1 MRPNYYIATQPQIE
15 PVSLEE
21 VTQHVRVDSSDDY
34 QYLSDL
40 IPVAR
45 EYIDSLTS
53 RSSSETGWL
62 LVAETWQD
70 LLTDKRENFAE
81 YIDPIYGLIDRAKP
95 RTIPLYR
102 YPLSAVA
109 SVKYYPAGGGALT
122 TMSTNDYRVI
132 TTLDVGVIQLIAAE
146 PALAD
151 RPDAIQISFTAGAL
165 PASAVNRHAIKMFVC
180 HLYDQRAPL
189 AFGST
194 PTEIPYTLTA
204 LLTNLKSSGYF

>member
-70 LLTDKRENFAE
+70 LFTDKRENFAE

-109 SVKYYPAGGGALT
+109 SVKYYPADGGALT
-122 TMSTNDYRVI
+122 TMSTNEYRVI

-165 PASAVNRHAIKMFVC
+165 PASAVNKHAIKMFVC

-189 AFGST
+189 TFGSA